1 MRASPAAHR
10 TAPLPGR
17 PAGRRMVGMGLLRNR
32 GNDAP
37 AGTRYQMRQRLLSIG
52 DDYWIEHEDGSRAF
66 RVDGKALRLRKT
78 LILEDTAG
86 REVAK
91 LQERKL
97 SVRDKM
103 DIERDGHSIAT
114 VRKALV
120 GIRDRFSIDVDGGA
134 GMTAK
139 GNLVDHEYEIERDGE
154 TVATVSKR
162 WFAVRDSYGVAIAP
176 REDDALML
184 AITVCIDTLSHPRD

>member
-1 MRASPAAHR
+1 
-10 TAPLPGR
+10 
-17 PAGRRMVGMGLLRNR
+17 MGLLRNR
-32 GNDAP
+32 GDDA
-37 AGTRYQMRQRLLSIG
+37 AVGSRYRMRQRLLSIG

-66 RVDGKALRLRKT
+66 RVDGKALRIRKT
-78 LILEDTAG
+78 LVLEDTTG

-103 DIERDGHSIAT
+103 AIERDGRSIAT

-120 GIRDRFSIDVDGGA
+120 GIRDRFAIDVEDGADMG
-134 GMTAK
+134 AK
-139 GNLVDHEYEIERDGE
+139 GNLVDHEYEIERDGK

-162 WFAVRDSYGVAIAP
+162 GFAVRDSYGVAIAP
-176 REDDALML
+176 DEDDALVL

>member
-1 MRASPAAHR
+1 MGRLRHR
-10 TAPLPGR
+10 RDEATPGS
-17 PAGRRMVGMGLLRNR
+17 
-32 GNDAP
+32 
-37 AGTRYQMRQRLLSIG
+37 RYQMRQRLLSIG

-66 RVDGKALRLRKT
+66 RVDGKALRVRKT
-78 LILEDTAG
+78 LVLEDTAG

-103 DIERDGHSIAT
+103 EIERDGRSIAT

-120 GIRDRFSIDVDGGA
+120 GIRDRFSIDVDGG
-134 GMTAK
+134 GDMDAK

-176 REDDALML
+176 DEDDALVL

>member
-1 MRASPAAHR
+1 
-10 TAPLPGR
+10 
-17 PAGRRMVGMGLLRNR
+17 MGLLRHR
-32 GNDAP
+32 PDEAAVGS
-37 AGTRYQMRQRLLSIG
+37 RYRMRQRLLSIG

-66 RVDGKALRLRKT
+66 HVDGKAMRIRKT
-78 LILEDTAG
+78 LVLEDATG

-91 LQERKL
+91 IQERKL

-103 DIERDGHSIAT
+103 EIERDGRSVAT
-114 VRKALV
+114 VKKALV
-120 GIRDRFSIDVDGGA
+120 GIRDRFSIEVEGGA
-134 GMTAK
+134 DMTAK
-139 GNLVDHEYEIERDGE
+139 GNLVDHEYEIERDGD

-176 REDDALML
+176 DEDDALVL